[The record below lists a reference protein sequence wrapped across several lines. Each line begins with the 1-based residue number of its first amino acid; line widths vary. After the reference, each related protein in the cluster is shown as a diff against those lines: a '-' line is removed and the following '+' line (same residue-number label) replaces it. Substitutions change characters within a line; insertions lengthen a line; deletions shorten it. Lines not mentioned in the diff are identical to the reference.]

1 MSENCPTQ
9 PEPVVNSDQIKNQSK
24 RPSEQFD
31 ASDLENEGNKR
42 ARTSGMEIGNNV
54 NNNVGASSNVMLHHR
69 GLTQTTN
76 TPSSVSAIKSIVHL
90 SVTQVKPSY
99 TEPWRKMF
107 PVSLTGTGILFDWDT
122 YGMCHRESAAS
133 DQATGTGIAA
143 ADSSKNAKSL
153 RILTTASVV
162 NHATSI
168 RASMRSSLS
177 PASVSCVVEWISL
190 PMDLAMLK
198 LETTDAWNGGNHTII
213 SGRLPEL
220 GEQVKIVGFST
231 LSPTLNRSNIPNNIG
246 TVSNYFADEEQQFM
260 LRMEINT
267 SATQFDS
274 GIVVD
279 QFGHVVGLIS
289 SDSAV
294 IPAIAIHQFISWC
307 SGNASHVVQESDD
320 HTAFTA
326 HTHESDATSVR
337 GETDHESCTHSHV
350 ANVNSNSSRNQP
362 KNRSGGQRSILPG
375 IASLGITGYQT
386 LENKAIRLSFGADVN
401 GVDGVRITGV
411 YHIAHSIINS
421 NYDTELAHCN
431 KMDGHCL
438 SSMLK
443 VDDILLS
450 INGEPVM
457 FDGTVK
463 LAAGRD
469 DERVNFQWLISR
481 CKPDSLVQLEVIR
494 QKKHMRIT
502 ATVSEPKY
510 LVSRL
515 DEQNEELPSYVV
527 VGGCVF
533 VPLSHAWISESHN
546 TNPTLPVDG
555 YHRYLQEQR
564 RGDQQL
570 IILSHVLAD
579 DINLGYHSMRNLLLT
594 SVNGHKLNNLKHL
607 VDILVKDKKPLI
619 EFRCSGI
626 HSSRA
631 KLGESMHSNSTI
643 HSLALSNSF
652 HFFLYQ
658 VISMQAKDAMNSET
672 SILSRHMIDSWCS
685 PNARSLAL
693 KKESERKAHRHGVTC
708 GLKTLRALRNAISE
722 TTIVVHKPKTVDER
736 AISTTKRILHLSE
749 EHKMQSAPNFSGKYI
764 EDVGWTQ
771 VKTKHLSQLCVC
783 GKSTRFYC
791 ICR

>member
-1 MSENCPTQ
+1 MLAGAQKNLKGRPHHTTNSEQTEEIEEAIMSENCPTL
-9 PEPVVNSDQIKNQSK
+9 PEPVVNSAQMTNQSK
-24 RPSEQFD
+24 RSSEHLH
-31 ASDLENEGNKR
+31 ATDLQNEGNKR
-42 ARTSGMEIGNNV
+42 ARTGMDIGND
-54 NNNVGASSNVMLHHR
+54 VGESPN
-69 GLTQTTN
+69 
-76 TPSSVSAIKSIVHL
+76 PPSVSAIKSIVHL

-107 PVSLTGTGILFDWDT
+107 PVTLTGTGILFDWDT
-122 YGMCHRESAAS
+122 YGHNESH
-133 DQATGTGIAA
+133 ATGTAITT
-143 ADSSKNAKSL
+143 ADSSENANAKIL
-153 RILTTASVV
+153 RIITTASIV

-177 PASVSCVVEWISL
+177 PVSVSCVVEWISL
-190 PMDLAMLK
+190 PMNLAMLK
-198 LETTDAWNGGNHTII
+198 LETTDTWEWGNHTII

-220 GEQVKIVGFST
+220 GEQVRIAGLST
-231 LSPTLNRSNIPNNIG
+231 LSSAWNRSNVLNNIG
-246 TVSNYFADEEQQFM
+246 TVSDYFADEDQQFM
-260 LRMEINT
+260 LRMDVNI
-267 SATQFDS
+267 SATLPDS

-279 QFGHVVGLIS
+279 QYGHVVGLLPR
-289 SDSAV
+289 DSPAV

-307 SGNASHVVQESDD
+307 SMNGNASHVLQESDD

-326 HTHESDATSVR
+326 HTHDSDATSAR
-337 GETDHESCTHSHV
+337 GGTDHESCTHSHV
-350 ANVNSNSSRNQP
+350 ANVNYALTRNQS
-362 KNRSGGQRSILPG
+362 KIKSGGPRSLLPG

-386 LENKAIRLSFGADVN
+386 MENEAIRRSFGADVS
-401 GVDGVRITGV
+401 GIDGVRITGV

-421 NYDTELAHCN
+421 SYDTELAHCN

-463 LAAGRD
+463 LAAGREG
-469 DERVNFQWLISR
+469 ERINFQWLISR

-494 QKKHMRIT
+494 QKKQMRIT
-502 ATVSEPKY
+502 ATLSEPKY

-515 DEQNEELPSYVV
+515 DEQNEELPCYVI

-533 VPLSHAWISESHN
+533 VPLSHAWISESRN

-555 YHRYLQEQR
+555 YHRYIQEQR

-619 EFRCSGI
+619 EFRCSEI
-626 HSSRA
+626 HSSRE
-631 KLGESMHSNSTI
+631 KIGKSVHSNFT
-643 HSLALSNSF
+643 
-652 HFFLYQ
+652 
-658 VISMQAKDAMNSET
+658 
-672 SILSRHMIDSWCS
+672 
-685 PNARSLAL
+685 
-693 KKESERKAHRHGVTC
+693 G
-708 GLKTLRALRNAISE
+708 
-722 TTIVVHKPKTVDER
+722 
-736 AISTTKRILHLSE
+736 
-749 EHKMQSAPNFSGKYI
+749 
-764 EDVGWTQ
+764 
-771 VKTKHLSQLCVC
+771 
-783 GKSTRFYC
+783 
-791 ICR
+791 